1 MPYACVNTAGPLA
14 ERIMILA
21 ASIDA
26 AATTEAALSI
36 DPVYW
41 AWFIGAVLVFLA
53 LDLGVFHRKPHAVGF
68 GEALMWTTIWFS
80 MSMAFAFGI
89 APSMVG
95 EWTDDHTKMFITG
108 YVVEL
113 SLSMDNVFVIALIF
127 SFFRVPA
134 EFQHRVLFWGI
145 LGALVMRAVMILL
158 GASLID
164 QFDSILYIFG
174 AFLLI
179 TGIKMLFA
187 SDEEV
192 EPEKNLAIRLARKF
206 YPVSTQFD
214 GQKFFTNLDG
224 RRALTPL
231 ALCLIM
237 VETTDLIFAVDSIP
251 AIFGITTDA
260 FIVFTSNVFAILG
273 LRSLYFV
280 LVGLLRHFCY
290 LKYGLALVLVFIGF
304 KMLIDLWRSRPD
316 WLKFGENHDLVLIIV
331 GAILGLSIVASLLTS
346 KKEPKATET
355 NADGQ

>member
-1 MPYACVNTAGPLA
+1 
-14 ERIMILA
+14 MILA
-21 ASIDA
+21 ANTEA
-26 AATTEAALSI
+26 ATEAALSI
-36 DPVYW
+36 GPVYW
-41 AWFIGAVLVFLA
+41 AWFIGAVLIFLA

-68 GEALMWTTIWFS
+68 GEALMWTSIWFS
-80 MSMAFAFGI
+80 MSMAFAFWI
-89 APSMVG
+89 APAMVG
-95 EWTDDHTKMFITG
+95 EQWTGDHTKLFITG

-145 LGALVMRAVMILL
+145 LGALIMRAAMILL
-158 GASLID
+158 GASLIH
-164 QFDSILYIFG
+164 QFHWILYLFG

-187 SDEEV
+187 GDEEV
-192 EPEKNLAIRLARKF
+192 EPEKNFAIRLARKF

-214 GQKFFTNLDG
+214 GQKFFTELDG

-251 AIFGITTDA
+251 AIFGITTEA

-273 LRSLYFV
+273 LRSLYFL

-304 KMLIDLWRSRPD
+304 KMLIVLWEGRPG
-316 WLKFGENHDLVLIIV
+316 WLNFSENHDMVLIIV
-331 GAILGLSIVASLLTS
+331 GAILGLSIVASLLAS
-346 KKEPKATET
+346 KKEPKET
-355 NADGQ
+355 GANANGQ

>member
-1 MPYACVNTAGPLA
+1 MTISP
-14 ERIMILA
+14 I
-21 ASIDA
+21 
-26 AATTEAALSI
+26 
-36 DPVYW
+36 YW

-68 GEALMWTTIWFS
+68 GEALMWTSIWFS
-80 MSMAFAFGI
+80 MSMAFAFWI
-89 APSMVG
+89 APAMVG
-95 EWTDDHTKMFITG
+95 EQWTGDHTKLFITG

-134 EFQHRVLFWGI
+134 EYQHRVLCWGI
-145 LGALVMRAVMILL
+145 MGALVMRAVMILL
-158 GASLID
+158 GASLIH
-164 QFDSILYIFG
+164 QFHWILYIFG

-179 TGIKMLFA
+179 TGVKMLFA
-187 SDEEV
+187 GDEEV
-192 EPEKNLAIRLARKF
+192 EPEKNFAIRLARKF

-214 GQKFFTNLDG
+214 GQKFFTELDG

-304 KMLIDLWRSRPD
+304 KMLIVLWEGRPG
-316 WLKFGENHDLVLIIV
+316 WLNFGENHDMVLIIV
-331 GAILGLSIVASLLTS
+331 GAILGLSIVASLLAS
-346 KKEPKATET
+346 KKEPEETGT
-355 NADGQ
+355 NADQQ

>member
-1 MPYACVNTAGPLA
+1 
-14 ERIMILA
+14 MILA
-21 ASIDA
+21 ATANA
-26 AATTEAALSI
+26 AAATEAALTISPI
-36 DPVYW
+36 NWV
-41 AWFIGAVLVFLA
+41 WFIGAVLVFLA
-53 LDLGVFHRKPHAVGF
+53 LDLGVFHRTPHAVGF

-80 MSMAFAFGI
+80 MSMAFAFWI
-89 APSMVG
+89 APAMVG
-95 EWTDDHTKMFITG
+95 EQWTGDHTKLFITG

-145 LGALVMRAVMILL
+145 LGALVMRAAMILL
-158 GASLID
+158 GASLIH
-164 QFDSILYIFG
+164 QFHWILYLFG

-187 SDEEV
+187 GDEEV
-192 EPEKNLAIRLARKF
+192 EPEKNIAIRLARKF
-206 YPVSTQFD
+206 YPVSTEFE
-214 GQKFFTNLDG
+214 GQKFFTELNG

-251 AIFGITTDA
+251 AIFGITTEA

-304 KMLIDLWRSRPD
+304 KMLIVLWEGRPA
-316 WLKFGENHDLVLIIV
+316 WLDFGHNHDLVLIIV
-331 GAILGLSIVASLLTS
+331 GAILGLSIVVSLLAS
-346 KKEPKATET
+346 KKKPKETGT
-355 NADGQ
+355 NADEK

>member
-1 MPYACVNTAGPLA
+1 MET
-14 ERIMILA
+14 
-21 ASIDA
+21 A
-26 AATTEAALSI
+26 AATEAALSI
-36 DPVYW
+36 GPVYW
-41 AWFIGAVLVFLA
+41 AWFIGAVLIFLA

-68 GEALMWTTIWFS
+68 GEALMWTSIWFS
-80 MSMAFAFGI
+80 MSMAFAFWI
-89 APSMVG
+89 APAMVG
-95 EWTDDHTKMFITG
+95 EQWTGDHTKLFITG

-145 LGALVMRAVMILL
+145 LGALIMRAAMILL
-158 GASLID
+158 GASLIH
-164 QFDSILYIFG
+164 QFHWILYLFG

-187 SDEEV
+187 GDEEV
-192 EPEKNLAIRLARKF
+192 EPEKNFAIRLARKF

-214 GQKFFTNLDG
+214 GQKFFTELDG

-251 AIFGITTDA
+251 AIFGITTEA

-304 KMLIDLWRSRPD
+304 KMLIVLWEGRPG
-316 WLKFGENHDLVLIIV
+316 WLNFSENHDMVLIIV
-331 GAILGLSIVASLLTS
+331 GAILGLSIVASLLAS
-346 KKEPKATET
+346 KKEPEETGT

>member
-1 MPYACVNTAGPLA
+1 
-14 ERIMILA
+14 MILA
-21 ASIDA
+21 ASTEA

-36 DPVYW
+36 GPVYW
-41 AWFIGAVLVFLA
+41 AWFIGAVLIFLA

-68 GEALMWTTIWFS
+68 GEALMWTSIWFS
-80 MSMAFAFGI
+80 MSMAFAFWI
-89 APSMVG
+89 APAMVG
-95 EWTDDHTKMFITG
+95 EQWTGDHTKLFITG

-145 LGALVMRAVMILL
+145 LGALIMRAAMILL
-158 GASLID
+158 GASLIH
-164 QFDSILYIFG
+164 QFHWILYLFG

-187 SDEEV
+187 GDEEV
-192 EPEKNLAIRLARKF
+192 EPEKNFAIRLARKF

-214 GQKFFTNLDG
+214 GQKFFTELDG

-251 AIFGITTDA
+251 AIFGITTEA

-304 KMLIDLWRSRPD
+304 KMLIVLWEGRPG
-316 WLKFGENHDLVLIIV
+316 WLNFSENHDMVLIIV
-331 GAILGLSIVASLLTS
+331 GAILGLSIVASLLAS
-346 KKEPKATET
+346 KKEPEETGT

>member
-1 MPYACVNTAGPLA
+1 
-14 ERIMILA
+14 MILA
-21 ASIDA
+21 ATA
-26 AATTEAALSI
+26 NAATATEAVLTISPI
-36 DPVYW
+36 NW

-53 LDLGVFHRKPHAVGF
+53 LDLGVFHRTPHAVGF

-80 MSMAFAFGI
+80 MSMAFAFWI
-89 APSMVG
+89 APAMVG
-95 EWTDDHTKMFITG
+95 EQWTGDHTKLFITG

-145 LGALVMRAVMILL
+145 LGALVMRAAMILL
-158 GASLID
+158 GASLIH
-164 QFDSILYIFG
+164 QFHWILYLFG

-187 SDEEV
+187 GDEEV
-192 EPEKNLAIRLARKF
+192 EPEKNIAIRLARKF
-206 YPVSTQFD
+206 YPISTEFE
-214 GQKFFTNLDG
+214 GQKFFTELNG

-251 AIFGITTDA
+251 AIFGITTEA

-304 KMLIDLWRSRPD
+304 KMLIVLWEGRPA
-316 WLKFGENHDLVLIIV
+316 WLDFGQNHDLVLIIV
-331 GAILGLSIVASLLTS
+331 GSILGLSIVVSLLAS
-346 KKEPKATET
+346 KKEPEETGT
-355 NADGQ
+355 NADEK

>member
-1 MPYACVNTAGPLA
+1 
-14 ERIMILA
+14 MILA
-21 ASIDA
+21 ASTEA
-26 AATTEAALSI
+26 AAATEAALSI
-36 DPVYW
+36 SPVYW
-41 AWFIGAVLVFLA
+41 AWFIGAVLIFLA

-68 GEALMWTTIWFS
+68 GEALMWTSIWFS
-80 MSMAFAFGI
+80 MSMAFAFWI
-89 APSMVG
+89 APAMVG
-95 EWTDDHTKMFITG
+95 EQWTGDHTKLFITG

-127 SFFRVPA
+127 SFFRVPS

-145 LGALVMRAVMILL
+145 LGALIMRAAMILL
-158 GASLID
+158 GASLIH
-164 QFDSILYIFG
+164 QFHWILYLFG

-187 SDEEV
+187 GDEEV
-192 EPEKNLAIRLARKF
+192 EPEKNFAIRLARKF
-206 YPVSTQFD
+206 YPVSTQFN
-214 GQKFFTNLDG
+214 GQKFFTELDG

-251 AIFGITTDA
+251 AIFGITTEA

-304 KMLIDLWRSRPD
+304 KMLIVLWEGRPG
-316 WLKFGENHDLVLIIV
+316 WLNFSENHDMVLIIV
-331 GAILGLSIVASLLTS
+331 GAILGLSIVASLLAS
-346 KKEPKATET
+346 KKEPEETGT

>member
-1 MPYACVNTAGPLA
+1 
-14 ERIMILA
+14 MILA
-21 ASIDA
+21 ASTEAA
-26 AATTEAALSI
+26 AATKAALSI
-36 DPVYW
+36 GPVYW
-41 AWFIGAVLVFLA
+41 AWFIGAVLIFLA

-68 GEALMWTTIWFS
+68 GEALMWTSIWFS
-80 MSMAFAFGI
+80 MSMAFAFWI
-89 APSMVG
+89 APAMVG
-95 EWTDDHTKMFITG
+95 EQWTGDHTKLFITG

-145 LGALVMRAVMILL
+145 LGALIMRAAMILL
-158 GASLID
+158 GASLIH
-164 QFDSILYIFG
+164 QFHWILYLFG

-187 SDEEV
+187 GDEEV
-192 EPEKNLAIRLARKF
+192 EPEKNFAIRLARKF

-214 GQKFFTNLDG
+214 GQKFFTELDG

-251 AIFGITTDA
+251 AIFGITTEA

-304 KMLIDLWRSRPD
+304 KMLIVLWEGRPG
-316 WLKFGENHDLVLIIV
+316 WLNFSENHNMVLIIV
-331 GAILGLSIVASLLTS
+331 GAILGLSIVASLLAS
-346 KKEPKATET
+346 KKEPEETGT

>member
-1 MPYACVNTAGPLA
+1 
-14 ERIMILA
+14 MILA
-21 ASIDA
+21 ATVNA
-26 AATTEAALSI
+26 AASTEAALTIAPMSW
-36 DPVYW
+36 V
-41 AWFIGAVLVFLA
+41 WFIGAVLVFLA

-68 GEALMWTTIWFS
+68 GEAMMWTTIWCS
-80 MSMAFAFGI
+80 MSIAFAFWI

-95 EWTDDHTKMFITG
+95 EQWTGNHTTLFITG

-145 LGALVMRAVMILL
+145 LGALVMRAVMILA
-158 GASLID
+158 GASLIH
-164 QFDSILYIFG
+164 QFHWILYLFG

-187 SDEEV
+187 GDEEV
-192 EPEKNLAIRLARKF
+192 EPEKNIAIRLACKF
-206 YPVSTQFD
+206 YPVSTQFE
-214 GQKFFTNLDG
+214 GQRFFTELEG

-251 AIFGITTDA
+251 AIFGITTEA

-304 KMLIDLWRSRPD
+304 KMLIVLWGGRPA
-316 WLKFGENHDLVLIIV
+316 WLDFGHNHDRVIIIV
-331 GAILGLSIVASLLTS
+331 GAILGLSIIASLLAST
-346 KKEPKATET
+346 KKPE
-355 NADGQ
+355 